1 VKESGQVELFGREF
15 QTVEKGLDP
24 DEVIEFLKAAA
35 GSSED
40 AFRRLEQFS
49 ALQAATKTVEESISQ
64 ARRLAE
70 YAKKQAESEA
80 RQKKTQVV
88 KEAGHQAALMIDDV
102 KENCISSIGSAHAVL
117 LTAIQEA
124 LENAR
129 EAVSTRLTQLSET
142 IQEAAKERL
151 DKWQTDTVE
160 TPSGKLKTDIEI
172 EEAVP
177 DLISLHGSAAG
188 LAKGDS
194 RPAKEPEDDSAYDG
208 PSGTEA
214 SSKSEEDK
222 VSVAPD
228 LMSSNVVEASDGL
241 YSGTVSIII
250 PRGVK
255 DTWMHQF
262 RSRLSQS
269 PGIRIQGE
277 TVRDKERIEVVL
289 SLEKPTELLRL
300 LQDLPNVRKVMEAWN
315 TGSPPEGWGPGR
327 ASRGLRKPEEV
338 ALILQFA

>member
-1 VKESGQVELFGREF
+1 VELFGQEF
-15 QTVEKGLDP
+15 QTVQKGLDP
-24 DEVIEFLKAAA
+24 DEVVEFLKVVT

-49 ALQAATKTVEESISQ
+49 ALQTATKTVEESISQ
-64 ARRLAE
+64 ARRLAD

-88 KEAGHQAALMIDDV
+88 KEAGQQAVLMIDGV
-102 KENCISSIGSAHAVL
+102 KENCISSIDSAHTAL

-129 EAVSTRLTQLSET
+129 GAVSTKLTQLSET

-151 DKWQTDTVE
+151 EKWQTDADKN
-160 TPSGKLKTDIEI
+160 PSGKLQTDIGL

-177 DLISLHGSAAG
+177 DLISLHGGLAG
-188 LAKGDS
+188 LAKGDNL
-194 RPAKEPEDDSAYDG
+194 PAKVPEVGSVDDG
-208 PSGTEA
+208 PSGTEDG
-214 SSKSEEDK
+214 SKSKEDK
-222 VSVAPD
+222 ALVVPD
-228 LMSSNVVEASDGL
+228 LVNSDVVEATEGL
-241 YSGTVSIII
+241 YSGTVSVII
-250 PRGVK
+250 PRGVR

-262 RSRLSQS
+262 RSHLSRA
-269 PGIRIQGE
+269 PGIQIQGE
-277 TVRDKERIEVVL
+277 TERDKERIEVVL
-289 SLEKPTELLRL
+289 SLEKPTELVSL

-327 ASRGLRKPEEV
+327 VSRGPRKPEEV